1 MITKARMK
9 RIIKSL
15 IAIRQSATD
24 EQALD
29 APNVYPEW
37 NGNAVSYAVN
47 DRVLY
52 KEKLY
57 KCLQAHESQEQW
69 NPVDASS
76 LWAKVLIPGPDIPEW
91 EQPSSTNPYMAGD
104 KVRHNDKT
112 WISTIDNNVW
122 EPGVYGWNEAA

>member
-9 RIIKSL
+9 KIIKSL

-52 KEKLY
+52 EEKLY
-57 KCLQAHESQEQW
+57 RCLQAHESQEQW

-76 LWAKVLIPGPDIPEW
+76 LWAKVLIPGPYIPEW

-112 WISTIDNNVW
+112 WVSTIDNNVW
-122 EPGVYGWNEAA
+122 EPGVYGWNEVA